1 MESSI
6 SKLLREATNKLDE
19 LETSSPQQSAV
30 PAASPRDPVD
40 AEVTRLFLPYQST
53 SRSLTP
59 RHRPIPR
66 NFEARGTVA
75 PSYSH
80 TFCCLSKKSTT
91 MAPNRYQ
98 KLELANA
105 GLGER
110 RITFQGKE
118 SCPQYFKQCL
128 FVTFPKLSEAG
139 GFELLRIRGSTR
151 SRELSLISC
160 PNTGY
165 SVKYLKSPQAMIG
178 HAVIYIRPLQRSLNM
193 DQEDSES
200 SDTTGPLIACLS
212 CGVEFQFDAI
222 KAHSETCNST
232 AENVAAVVQAGP
244 SSVCEAI
251 TVPLPSSPGSSL
263 PLIQSVDLTDSGE
276 GCSYAE
282 AGNYWRTVNDPL
294 EAIKLFRQ
302 SVMKNSG
309 EELHFRM
316 DLRDSNE
323 AREQTI
329 ISFYKRQRVDWTAPL
344 TCTLEGDAAIGDGVK
359 RHCLSTVMSKL
370 QFGFEWKIG
379 AGKTLLF
386 EGEKDHL
393 VPAASQVFVDS
404 DLFVVAGR
412 MIGHSFLHN
421 GPCLTGLSQAVIHVL
436 GGGMP
441 EMASIDIKDCC
452 DTDVREAVEL
462 GPLT

>member
-222 KAHSETCNST
+222 KAHSETCN
-232 AENVAAVVQAGP
+232 
-244 SSVCEAI
+244 
-251 TVPLPSSPGSSL
+251 
-263 PLIQSVDLTDSGE
+263 
-276 GCSYAE
+276 
-282 AGNYWRTVNDPL
+282 RTVNDPL

-462 GPLT
+462 VQTLF